1 MIRLARLSH
10 LRHIAIYHMIGALP
24 GTEARR
30 IREARLRRI
39 VAAYW
44 VEVGRQEETS
54 RILEERR
61 DAAYAA
67 YAENCRREVK
77 GGAA

>member
-1 MIRLARLSH
+1 MIRLTRLSH
-10 LRHIAIYHMIGALP
+10 LRHIAIYHMIGTLP

-44 VEVGRQEETS
+44 TEAERVEAARIRRLAPYFKRRGR
-54 RILEERR
+54 
-61 DAAYAA
+61 AA
-67 YAENCRREVK
+67 
-77 GGAA
+77 

>member
-1 MIRLARLSH
+1 MTRLARLSH

-44 VEVGRQEETS
+44 VEA
-54 RILEERR
+54 ERVEAAR
-61 DAAYAA
+61 LRRVAAYLKRSGRVAA
-67 YAENCRREVK
+67 
-77 GGAA
+77 

>member
-44 VEVGRQEETS
+44 AEAERVEAARSRRLAPYHKRSGR
-54 RILEERR
+54 
-61 DAAYAA
+61 AA
-67 YAENCRREVK
+67 
-77 GGAA
+77 